1 MNNENNA
8 NFTPPVPNF
17 KQLYLM
23 PFKQLTNFPYIEK
36 DFDAVTDYQLL
47 SKVVDYLNEVIANNN
62 EQNTL
67 MVRLRDAYI
76 ALQNYINN
84 YFDNLDVQGE
94 INVKLDE
101 MARNGTLTNLIKEYV
116 DPIYQT
122 YENDMNENFID
133 LQNSV
138 NNSIE
143 VFNDKINNIV
153 SGNPIPVSSIDDM
166 IDTDRIYL
174 LTTDGY
180 WYYYDGDS
188 WEQGGVYQ
196 ATQIANNSIIEPMY
210 KETTHHSSQL
220 FDKQHYFNGY
230 IGSDGIIHENG
241 TSESGLGIYTDFIE
255 INPYKVQKTFCNK
268 KLNYIYYNS
277 SKEYI
282 SGTSAITN
290 PYARAIPEN
299 TSYIRCSFVAEDI
312 NEIFLAQTD
321 ATNPKTDDYKY
332 SINEVISPKDLLFNE
347 NGLINSNINGY
358 EILSDNILDVNS
370 FEVGALTEGGE
381 LALSSGTFVDA
392 MTSGYVSVKE
402 ETSYYFGYPS
412 SYVCW
417 FDVNK
422 QMLGT
427 RIMRYSGNQVLS
439 SPENAKYVR
448 VTVAKANIKSFAI
461 VETTSSKN
469 IDTYKFNISNLET
482 YRTFPTTTHSVM
494 DKEKYSYNDL
504 LYSKT
509 NNANIIIEKDSI
521 NNDKVI
527 VMNKNLTISSN
538 LLLEYYLKSFKKCVE
553 IEFDVKLEKGAT
565 TSNEFF
571 VQINYFDKNGT
582 ELNPVSAEVR
592 HCDERNET
600 TYFIHKKVRY
610 MIPINCYYIR
620 VVFVARPYLKVY
632 LKNINIKFVNQAENI
647 IGRGLKFVGHQ
658 GMPLL
663 APENTIPS
671 FEYAILAGMD
681 SCVINVN
688 YTSDG
693 KIVCLHDDTIDRTS
707 NGTGN
712 IHTMTYDEVLQ
723 YDFGSWFNPIY
734 TGTKI
739 PLLEDVLK
747 LFEKSRTDVTIRWN
761 EGFNSHFKEELINLL
776 LKYNKKCNIRIIGF
790 SISTLLSLHE
800 DYPMFKY
807 GYSGYND
814 VDSTLINQLKQLGDD
829 VLLDRE
835 IGYLSEEITTLAH
848 ENNIKVS
855 HWMVNG
861 KGNLNNCLSW
871 GVDEV
876 KTDWFAYQDCQF

>member
-1 MNNENNA
+1 MNENNA
-8 NFTPPVPNF
+8 NFTPDAPNF
-17 KQLYLM
+17 KKLIFMNMQ
-23 PFKQLTNFPYIEK
+23 KLTNFPYIEA
-36 DFDAVTDYQLL
+36 DFDALTNYGLL
-47 SKVVDYLNEVIANNN
+47 SKVVEYLNEVIANNN
-62 EQNTL
+62 EQNDVVEGL
-67 MVRLRDAYI
+67 YNAYVS
-76 ALQNYINN
+76 LQNYVND

-101 MARNGTLTNLIKEYV
+101 MARDGTLTNLIKDYV
-116 DPIYQT
+116 DPIYQA
-122 YENDMNENFID
+122 YENDMNENFIN
-133 LQNSV
+133 LQNTV
-138 NNSIE
+138 NNSLE
-143 VFNDKINNIV
+143 VFDNKIDNIV
-153 SGNPIPVSSIDDM
+153 SGTPIPVSSTSDM
-166 IDTDRIYL
+166 TDTTRVYL
-174 LTTDGY
+174 NTTDGY

-188 WEQGGVYQ
+188 WEQGEVYQ
-196 ATQIANNSIIEPMY
+196 ASQIANNSIIEPMY

-230 IGSDGIIHENG
+230 IDSTGVIHENG
-241 TSESGLGIYTDFIE
+241 TSESGLGIYTDFIK
-255 INPYKVQKTFCNK
+255 IDPYKVQKTFCNH

-282 SGTSAITN
+282 SGTSSISTTN
-290 PYARAIPEN
+290 ARPIPEN
-299 TSYIRCSFVAEDI
+299 TAYIRCSFLASDL
-312 NEIFLAQTD
+312 NDIFLAQTD
-321 ATNPKTDDYKY
+321 STNPKTDNYQY

-347 NGLINSNINGY
+347 NGLVNSKINGY
-358 EILSDNILDVNS
+358 EILSENILDVNS
-370 FEVGALTEGGE
+370 FEVGALTDGGE
-381 LALSSGTFVDA
+381 LALSSGTFVDS
-392 MTSGYVSVKE
+392 MTSGYIPVKE

-417 FDVNK
+417 FDENK
-422 QMLGT
+422 QMLGS
-427 RIMRYSGNQVLS
+427 RILRYAGNQVLS

-448 VTVAKANIKSFAI
+448 ITVAKANVKSFAI

-482 YRTFPTTTHSVM
+482 YRTFPTTGHSVM

-509 NNANIIIEKDSI
+509 NNANIIIEKDSV

-527 VMNKNLTISSN
+527 VMNKSLAISSN
-538 LLLEYYLKSFKKCVE
+538 LLLEYYLKSFKKCCE

-565 TSNEFF
+565 TNNEFF
-571 VQINYFDKNGT
+571 VQINYYDKNGT
-582 ELNPVSAEVR
+582 ELNPVSAETR

-600 TYFIHKKVRY
+600 SYFIHKKVRY
-610 MIPINCYYIR
+610 MIPINCYYVR
-620 VVFVARPYLKVY
+620 VVFVARPYLVVS
-632 LKNINIKFVNQAENI
+632 LKNISIKFVDQAENI
-647 IGRGLKFVGHQ
+647 MGRGLKFVGHQ

-663 APENTIPS
+663 APENTMPS

-681 SCVINVN
+681 SCVVNVN

-693 KIVCLHDDTIDRTS
+693 EIVCLHDDTINRTS

-712 IHTMTYDEVLQ
+712 IHTMTYEEALQ
-723 YDFGSWFNPIY
+723 YDYGSWFNSIY
-734 TGTKI
+734 AGTKI

-790 SISTLLSLHE
+790 SINTLLLLHE

-835 IGYLSEEITTLAH
+835 IGYLDESITALAH
-848 ENNIKVS
+848 ANNIKVS

-876 KTDWFAYQDCQF
+876 KTDWFSYQDCQF